1 MKTVN
6 SNAVRNF
13 GDLMETIFDGRFN
26 TMFKDDHSSGPV
38 MQPPVNIYEMEQGF
52 NIEVMAPGVAK
63 EDIKL
68 SVLENMLTISYEK
81 NEPAKE
87 TAGKLLRNEFG
98 IKSFKRSFTLGEK
111 IDATKINASFENG
124 ILKITLAKKEV
135 VKPAQVDITIQ

>member
-6 SNAVRNF
+6 ANGVRNF

-26 TMFKDDHSSGPV
+26 TMFKDDHATGPV

-68 SVLENMLTISYEK
+68 SVLDHILTISYDK
-81 NEPAKE
+81 SEPAKE
-87 TAGKLLRNEFG
+87 TSGKLLRNEFG
-98 IKSFKRSFTLGEK
+98 VKSFKRSFTLGEK
-111 IDATKINASFENG
+111 VDAGKINASFENG
-124 ILKITLAKKEV
+124 ILKIALSKKEV
-135 VKPAQVDITIQ
+135 IKPAQVEIAIN